1 LEQTTQ
7 LRRCKQT
14 HQLVMLLL
22 VVVVIAAATAA
33 AAAAA
38 AAPAVAAAAGTAQH
52 VLHGRADDTQPLQ
65 PVLLLLLSAAVN
77 IHCCT
82 SCL

>member
-14 HQLVMLLL
+14 DQLLMLLL

-38 AAPAVAAAAGTAQH
+38 VAAAAGTAQH
-52 VLHGRADDTQPLQ
+52 VLHGRADATQPLQ
-65 PVLLLLLSAAVN
+65 PVLLLLLLLSAAVN